1 MFFTAIA
8 LIAFSSTNIAKT
20 IEEDK
25 QKPTI
30 KNQNEIKKEE
40 TVVSCE
46 DVAAFGAEM
55 AERQYHKETGKC
67 FDSEGYNTIYNIY
80 MALCL
85 Q

>member
-46 DVAAFGAEM
+46 DVAAYGAEM
-55 AERQYHKETGKC
+55 AERLYHNQTGECLSTKN
-67 FDSEGYNTIYNIY
+67 YNAIYNLY